1 MKVLDIM
8 SESIHYPF
16 NNSRSF
22 LMVCAV
28 CFVMSIIA
36 VVMLIYDT
44 SIIGLVCLIIFILL
58 VLLLEGYS
66 ISIIKNT
73 LEGSLDL
80 PEFSVVSN
88 FVMGIRSIIVTIVYV
103 LIPFIITAIV
113 AYAVGFFST
122 FRYVMD
128 QVDLVS
134 AADPNTSINAI
145 MNSLP
150 EDLLVSFSEEF
161 LIVFIVALILF
172 IIFIFL
178 ERLALGRL
186 AETRSIMK
194 SINFV
199 NIFRKVSSIGWIK
212 YICFYILLI
221 IILGIC
227 NFIGRLL
234 SQYIPVLGIILYIT
248 FILAFTMIFSS
259 RAIGLIYADG

>member
-8 SESIHYPF
+8 SESMRYPF
-16 NNSRSF
+16 NNGRSF

-28 CFVMSIIA
+28 CFVMSILA
-36 VVMLIYDT
+36 VVMLAYDT
-44 SIIGLVCLIIFILL
+44 SVIGLVCLIIFILL
-58 VLLLEGYS
+58 VLLLEGFS
-66 ISIIKNT
+66 ISIMRTT

-80 PEFSVVSN
+80 PQFSVVSD

-103 LIPFIITAIV
+103 LIPLIITAIV

-122 FRYVMD
+122 VSSIMD
-128 QVDLVS
+128 QFNIMS
-134 AADPNTSINAI
+134 AADPNATFNVVFYT
-145 MNSLP
+145 LP
-150 EDLLVSFSEEF
+150 EDVLTSFSVQF
-161 LIVFIVALILF
+161 LTVFIVALILF
-172 IIFIFL
+172 ILFIFL

-186 AETRSIMK
+186 AETGSIVK

-199 NIFRKVSSIGWIK
+199 EVFRKISSIGWVK

-221 IILGIC
+221 IILAIC
-227 NFIGRLL
+227 NFIGSLL
-234 SQYIPVLGIILYIT
+234 SQFVPILGIIISIT